1 MQYLMMNP
9 KTLLV
14 FIVLVLMSST
24 VRSQAVELKI
34 PMPRSKFDISHDY
47 YLKLISKTFQK
58 ADPQVPPPKLVPSFP
73 MQQGRA
79 VSELRKSENID
90 LFWIGTDK
98 AKERNLIS
106 VKIPLERGLMGFR
119 RFIIHKDNVAMF
131 DKILSIEDLK
141 SLVAC
146 QGTHW
151 PDTKIMRAAGLVV
164 DASPVYEH
172 HFDKV
177 SAKRCDYFPRGFHE
191 GQAEIDQR
199 RGLYPDLVLYQRII
213 LQYPFTVYAFFS
225 REKHAFAE
233 KLERGLRIMLEDGS
247 LGQHMAT
254 HPLTAHVFPLHQWK
268 KSLLIQIPNK
278 DVGNTKNSPFAD
290 YWLSP
295 GKGSDVFFD
304 SDQKN

>member
-1 MQYLMMNP
+1 MMTP
-9 KTLLV
+9 KRFFVFILLV
-14 FIVLVLMSST
+14 ITSVARAET
-24 VRSQAVELKI
+24 VELKI

-47 YLKLISKTFQK
+47 YLKLISKAFQK
-58 ADPQVPPPKLVPSFP
+58 ADPHVSPPNLVPSFP

-79 VSELRKSENID
+79 VTELRKSENID
-90 LFWIGTDK
+90 LFWIGTDRI
-98 AKERNLIS
+98 KERNLIS

-119 RFIIHKDNVAMF
+119 RFIIHRDNIEKF
-131 DKILSIEDLK
+131 DKVTSIDDLK
-141 SLVAC
+141 SLIAC

-199 RGLYPDLVLYQRII
+199 RALYPDLVLYQRII

-225 REKHAFAE
+225 RENYVFAE
-233 KLERGLRIMLEDGS
+233 KLERGLRIMLKDGS
-247 LGQHMAT
+247 LAQHMAT
-254 HPLTAHVFPLHQWK
+254 HPLTAHIFPLNQWK
-268 KSLLIQIPNK
+268 AGLLIQLPNK
-278 DVGNTKNSPFAD
+278 DVGDPKNSPFAD

-295 GKGSDVFFD
+295 GKGRNVFFD